1 MSAENKQNKYDAKTI
16 VLGCE
21 TISKTLALRTGADA
35 YAKDLLS
42 AVRLAKWLAEKE
54 KSCPG
59 YEQIR
64 HLATDCLS

>member
-1 MSAENKQNKYDAKTI
+1 MNELKQNKHDAKTI
-16 VLGCE
+16 MLGCD
-21 TISKTLALRTGADA
+21 TISKDRAIRTGADA
-35 YAKDLLS
+35 YAKDIVT